1 MNMEIFKIINNL
13 AYKNA
18 ISDKIMIFF
27 SNDVPYIFMAVI
39 VFVFIS
45 GIIKNKKESR
55 KVAVN
60 TVVITVINLIINLI
74 IRSIF
79 HINRPFV
86 NNNVNLLVSHDT
98 ASSFPSNHATGTM
111 SIAVG
116 LNKYNK
122 ILGVIMTILSV
133 IVGFSRIYVG
143 DHYPIDIIGSYII
156 VYITNRVY
164 NLALKNKIEGYYMS
178 IENLILGKYRK
189 KKYFS
194 HFH

>member
-1 MNMEIFKIINNL
+1 MNMEFFRIINNL

-18 ISDKIMIFF
+18 ILDKVMIFF

-39 VFVFIS
+39 VVIFIL
-45 GIIKNKKESR
+45 GIIENKEESR

-122 ILGVIMTILSV
+122 ILGVMMTILSI
-133 IVGFSRIYVG
+133 IVGFSRVYVG

-156 VYITNRVY
+156 VLITNRLY
-164 NLALKNKIEGYYMS
+164 NLVLKNKIEGAYMY
-178 IENLILGKYRK
+178 IDKFLLGKY
-189 KKYFS
+189 S
-194 HFH
+194 ISG